1 MSGVFITFE
10 GAEGCGKSTQA
21 RRLADRLRALGWR
34 VRELREPGGT
44 PLAEEIR
51 QLLKHRAAGWGMT
64 PEAELLLMN
73 AARAQ
78 LVREV
83 IRPALTAG
91 EIVVCDRFADSTTAY
106 QGWGRELDLRRVAEV
121 VDFAVGPTRPDL
133 TLLLRVPAEVAA
145 ERRRGRARVEGGVV
159 DRFEEEGAAFFAR
172 VERGFTALAAAEPD
186 RFRVLESDGGIGDV
200 AERIWGAVEA
210 RFPVLAG
217 RPDAGNLGAGG
228 GGAGGAS

>member
-51 QLLKHRAAGWGMT
+51 QLLKHSASGRGMT

-83 IRPALTAG
+83 IRPALAAG
-91 EIVVCDRFADSTTAY
+91 ELGTTSPI
-106 QGWGRELDLRRVAEV
+106 
-121 VDFAVGPTRPDL
+121 FTPTPSFVG
-133 TLLLRVPAEVAA
+133 
-145 ERRRGRARVEGGVV
+145 
-159 DRFEEEGAAFFAR
+159 
-172 VERGFTALAAAEPD
+172 
-186 RFRVLESDGGIGDV
+186 
-200 AERIWGAVEA
+200 
-210 RFPVLAG
+210 
-217 RPDAGNLGAGG
+217 
-228 GGAGGAS
+228 